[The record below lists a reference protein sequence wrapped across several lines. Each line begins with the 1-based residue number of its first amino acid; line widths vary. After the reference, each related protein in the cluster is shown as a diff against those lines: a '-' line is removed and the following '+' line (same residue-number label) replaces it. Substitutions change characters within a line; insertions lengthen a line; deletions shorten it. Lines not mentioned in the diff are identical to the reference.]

1 MKIRGSIHRLLLGVS
16 LIALASGVLLLS
28 DWSHRRSG
36 GSLLRRVAV
45 FQHVSQPVLDEG
57 IEGMLDAIAESGF
70 IDGQNIEIRRFNAE
84 NDLPTANAAAFSY
97 RPLQK
102 GRIDLTATTR
112 SLFEAETLLGLLHL
126 IVDDRATVG
135 VAESEFVLGACWI
148 GPIVEVTSEKD

>member
-1 MKIRGSIHRLLLGVS
+1 VVAGVAARS
-16 LIALASGVLLLS
+16 ADGALAP
-28 DWSHRRSG
+28 
-36 GSLLRRVAV
+36 LLRPSSGELAL
-45 FQHVSQPVLDEG
+45 VSH
-57 IEGMLDAIAESGF
+57 F
-70 IDGQNIEIRRFNAE
+70 H
-84 NDLPTANAAAFSY
+84 AAAFSY